1 MKKVVFLIDSLPGGG
16 AEKVLIDV
24 IENLD
29 KSKYDITVMTTIE
42 GGLYVENIKK
52 YVKYKSIFKDL
63 PTSNNSIHRLYNKVI
78 KKYRSLFLKYIP
90 NKWLY
95 KMFIDDNYD
104 IEVAFL
110 EGHATMILGSS
121 TNKTAKKYAW
131 VHIDLLA
138 NNWPTHFYKNF
149 EHQRDTYRTFDAIYC
164 VSDQVK
170 EGFQNL
176 IGLYDNVFTLYN
188 PINEQK
194 IKDLSN
200 EPSSLEFDKGSFNI
214 VTVGRL
220 THQKGYDRLLSVHKR
235 LIKQGIKHHLY
246 ILGEG
251 EDQETLEDF
260 ITENQLN
267 STVTLLGF
275 HKNPY
280 KYMKQADLFV
290 CSSRSEGFSL
300 VVAEALVLGI
310 PVISTNCSGPSEL
323 LNYGDYGVITDN
335 NEESLYEN
343 LKIILTDRQLYNHFK
358 IKSQERG
365 QYFKLETSINEIEKI
380 LG

>member
-1 MKKVVFLIDSLPGGG
+1 MKRIIFLIDSLPGGG
-16 AEKVLIDV
+16 AEKVLIDL

-42 GGLYVENIKK
+42 GGVYVENIKK
-52 YVKYKSIFKDL
+52 YAKYKSIFKDL
-63 PTSNNSIHRLYNKVI
+63 TTPTNSIHSFYNKAI
-78 KKYRSLFLKYIP
+78 KKLRSLFLKHIP
-90 NKWLY
+90 SKWLY
-95 KMFIDDNYD
+95 KKFIDDNYD
-104 IEVAFL
+104 IEIAFL

-121 TNKTAKKYAW
+121 TNKSAKKYAW

-149 EHQRDTYRTFDAIYC
+149 QHQCDTYRTFDAIYC
-164 VSDQVK
+164 VSDQTK
-170 EGFQNL
+170 EGFEKL
-176 IGLYDNVFTLYN
+176 IGRHDNVFTLYN

-194 IKDLSN
+194 IKQLSN
-200 EPSSLEFDKGSFNI
+200 ERSSLEFDKNLFNI

-251 EDQETLEDF
+251 EDQEILEDF
-260 ITENQLN
+260 IIKNQLT

-335 NEESLYEN
+335 NEESLYHN
-343 LKIILTDRQLYNHFK
+343 LKNILTNEQLYNHLK
-358 IKSQERG
+358 IKAQERS

-380 LG
+380 FG